1 MHVASEN
8 EYGVLGW
15 CLFDIWLEK
24 GKGKGRRDLTVDF
37 TPGTCT
43 GSPSRRLRDA
53 SWGLSPPPRVLITIG
68 APTEPTLHV
77 AITSV
82 T

>member
-37 TPGTCT
+37 TP
-43 GSPSRRLRDA
+43 SRRLRDA

-68 APTEPTLHV
+68 APTEPSLHV